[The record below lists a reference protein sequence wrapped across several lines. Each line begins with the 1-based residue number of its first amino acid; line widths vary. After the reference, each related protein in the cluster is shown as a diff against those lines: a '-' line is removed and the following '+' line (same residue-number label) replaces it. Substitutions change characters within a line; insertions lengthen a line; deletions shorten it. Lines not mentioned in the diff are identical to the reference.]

1 MSNEDMWREIASKYK
16 KALERI
22 ADPVRFLQEKAERE
36 GRVLDGMMAYQLT
49 NDPRYLRNIAKE
61 VLREVREGE

>member
-22 ADPVRFLQEKAERE
+22 ADPVRFLQEEAERE
-36 GRVLDGMMAYQLT
+36 GMVLDGTMAYQLT

-61 VLREVREGE
+61 ALQEVREGE